1 MVADRGP
8 GIAPAVVASLVD
20 YTAKTSS
27 NAAYV
32 SPTRGQQGNA
42 LQTILPMGFAL
53 DRVPYAGRGALRA
66 TRPRVVHPAR
76 LRRRRLL
83 DQADAG
89 HEQPP
94 LHVQAQGQRHRPRAA
109 PRRRGG
115 ARPHPERVS
124 FGKES
129 KDALRRRLARNGA
142 LPDEIDFLLSGQG
155 QNGQRVELNAM
166 TSDQFV
172 AIVERRLTEH
182 GAAKVVPSAD
192 TLAQAFV
199 AFRRG
204 EMAQQALEAELA
216 RLNAGP
222 VDIPADLDERVRA
235 YLDEH
240 PEATWDA
247 AVRAIIEEDDDE
259 EDEIGDRP

>member
-1 MVADRGP
+1 MLVEELCGRLGLGLFTLHDFDVSGFSIKQTLVTSNRRYTFKRKVNAIGLGLRLAD
-8 GIAPAVVASLVD
+8 VE
-20 YTAKTSS
+20 
-27 NAAYV
+27 
-32 SPTRGQQGNA
+32 A
-42 LQTILPMGFAL
+42 LGLT
-53 DRVPYAGRGALRA
+53 
-66 TRPRVVHPAR
+66 
-76 LRRRRLL
+76 
-83 DQADAG
+83 
-89 HEQPP
+89 
-94 LHVQAQGQRHRPRAA
+94 
-109 PRRRGG
+109 
-115 ARPHPERVS
+115 PERVS